1 MRDGEVWIIFP
12 LFFVTVLIWTG
23 IWYASGIYNG
33 ATEAVDK
40 TTVECIEKPNICKDR
55 YQYMKLGEKL
65 EKTK

>member
-1 MRDGEVWIIFP
+1 MRDGDVWIIFP
-12 LFFVTVLIWTG
+12 LFFVTVLIWTSG
-23 IWYASGIYNG
+23 WYNYGNYNG
-33 ATEAVDK
+33 NKESVDK